1 MGLLGYG
8 GINMQQ
14 FPFSAVAGLENFKK
28 ALILAAINPAIGGV
42 LISGPRGC
50 AKSTLARGLAQLLPE
65 QTHDFVTL
73 PLGASEEM
81 LVGTLDLQSVLNEQQ
96 VKVKSGLLA
105 KAHGGVLYVDEVN
118 LLADSLVD
126 LLLDVAASGI
136 NHIERDGISHKHV
149 AEFLLLGTM
158 NPDEGELR
166 EQLKDRFGLMVELDN
181 QFTIE
186 DRMEIVARREA
197 FDINSDDFCHEYQ
210 SQQQQLIT
218 RIHSARESL
227 NNINCSIDIRRQI
240 AQRCSDANVDGLRAD
255 LVWYRA
261 ALAHAAWNENKNIT
275 EDDLDSVCDLVL
287 AHRRKADSGSSP
299 PGNSSGNSPT
309 NSSNSATDSKPHHES
324 PFTRPSSP
332 SLDSSNEKEG
342 SWGSMA
348 PQTQTTK
355 ASRISNLTH
364 ISIHTEPNKSLL
376 SGVGKQNGKT
386 IGGRHASQNK
396 STSAN
401 WFHTLVRNA
410 GSWPPKSL
418 SYKKAQT
425 GQAVL
430 HFVMLDTSAST
441 LAHNSFA
448 QAKGLVLNIS
458 QQAYLKREQVCILG
472 FGNDQVQELLPKV
485 RAPKRITEFLD
496 TITAAGGTP
505 FRNALI
511 QAEQYLKKLKRQ
523 IPNLFVRS
531 YILTDGRSNQSVANI
546 SLGKNAV
553 LIDME
558 KSDVK
563 RGRAQIMAQQL
574 GAQYIVMPDT
584 A

>member
-1 MGLLGYG
+1 
-8 GINMQQ
+8 MQQ
-14 FPFSAVAGLENFKK
+14 FPFSAVAGLESFKK

-50 AKSTLARGLAQLLPE
+50 AKSTLARGLAQLLP
-65 QTHDFVTL
+65 QQQAHDFVTL

-136 NHIERDGISHKHV
+136 NHIERDGISHQHV

-186 DRMEIVARREA
+186 ERMEIVARREA
-197 FDINSDDFCHEYQ
+197 FDINPDDFCHEYQ

-227 NNINCSIDIRRQI
+227 NNISCSIEIRRQI

-275 EDDLDSVCDLVL
+275 EDDLNSVCDLVL
-287 AHRRKADSGSSP
+287 AHRKKADSSSTP
-299 PGNSSGNSPT
+299 PGNSSSNSPANSPT
-309 NSSNSATDSKPHHES
+309 SSSNSAPDSMPPPES

-332 SLDSSNEKEG
+332 SLDSGNEKEG

-348 PQTQTTK
+348 PQTQTTET
-355 ASRISNLTH
+355 SSFSNLTH
-364 ISIHTEPNKSLL
+364 SSIHTAPDKSLL
-376 SGVGKQNGKT
+376 SGAGKQNGKT
-386 IGGRHASQNK
+386 MGGRHASQNE
-396 STSAN
+396 STSPN

-448 QAKGLVLNIS
+448 QAKGLVLNIA
-458 QQAYLKREQVCILG
+458 QQAYLKREQMCILG

-485 RAPKRITEFLD
+485 RAPKQITEFLD

-523 IPNLFVRS
+523 IPNLFVRC
-531 YILTDGRSNQSVANI
+531 YVLTDGRSNQSVANI
-546 SLGKNAV
+546 SLGKNSV

-563 RGRAQIMAQQL
+563 RGRAQILAQQL
-574 GAQYIVMPDT
+574 GAQYIVMPST